1 MLGSTRKPNDR
12 SRKTRA
18 RLRLALESLETRVL
32 LASGPIAR
40 ARHFTHVGFF
50 PPRTVSHFSVPQK
63 LALPVGDSPRVLA
76 SLDNDGRNISGK
88 DREGDEYFITVHGP
102 GSVVVTDATPNDG
115 VLDDDID
122 TIRIV
127 GSHPKKTYVTA
138 QTVASAR
145 LITDGTVL
153 FNRLVADNGVKS
165 VILNGFNLATTVV
178 PPYEDQPFNVGP
190 EIYLPGGVHQLQ
202 FNDVIATIDQAAND
216 QAFEIVIGNPNAPL
230 RQRPEIKIGNIFN
243 TVLDTGITP
252 IPNGD
257 PKTDPTVNILV
268 NGTIGKFEAVSIS
281 KRALASAGQA
291 FNEPT
296 VSTTG
301 RTAVRAMSAGSVKVT
316 GAARNTVISRAGV
329 PMQPQTGEPGV
340 PTPTAATTVPF
351 QSAKSGIRRL
361 RRAEFGGPTDAL
373 GIDVE
378 GPIGTLK
385 FRRGLGDPTGV
396 NTLGT
401 SLGYSE
407 ADAGYPSFGLLGGL
421 VRARNIKKLGAGPNN
436 LVLQTA
442 QDPDLMQSGRK
453 GTTRYFARPGN
464 ALTSAAIATQSSI
477 GDVHIVGDS
486 VSSQIAAGFDYKSYI
501 AGLEPTRGP
510 SRIARFK
517 QRGSLVDSVVS
528 SSFTPGPDGI
538 YHDAL
543 PAGPDISE
551 DDVVGPGTIRGKLT
565 GVRLFTGGT
574 TALNY
579 LGAGVYAR
587 RKRGILPPP
596 NRSIRSHGQVV
607 RP

>member
-12 SRKTRA
+12 FRKTRA
-18 RLRLALESLETRVL
+18 RLGAALETLETRVL
-32 LASGPIAR
+32 LSSGPIAR
-40 ARHFTHVGFF
+40 AKYYTHIGFF
-50 PPRTVSHFSVPQK
+50 PPRTVSHFSVPQR
-63 LALPVGDSPRVLA
+63 LALPVGDGPRVLA

-102 GSVVVTDATPNDG
+102 GAVIVTDATPNDG
-115 VLDDDID
+115 ALDDDID

-145 LITDGTVL
+145 VITDGTVK
-153 FNRLVADNGVKS
+153 FNRLIAENGVKS
-165 VILNGFNLATTVV
+165 IILNGFNLTTTVIA
-178 PPYEDQPFNVGP
+178 PYEDQPLNVGP

-202 FNDVIATIDQAAND
+202 FNNVIANIDPAAND

-230 RQRPEIKIGNIFN
+230 KQRPEIKIGNIFN
-243 TVLDTGITP
+243 TVVDTGITP

-268 NGTIGKFEAVSIS
+268 NGTVGKFEAVSIS
-281 KRALASAGQA
+281 KRPVADAGQQY
-291 FNEPT
+291 NEPT

-301 RTAVRAMSAGSVKVT
+301 RTALRAMSAGKIKVT

-340 PTPTAATTVPF
+340 PTPVAATTVPF
-351 QSAKSGIRRL
+351 QSAKSGLKRV

-378 GPIGTLK
+378 GSIGTLK

-396 NTLGT
+396 NTLPT

-407 ADAGYPSFGLLGGL
+407 AQAGYPSFGFLGGL
-421 VRARNIKKLGAGPNN
+421 VRARSIGKLGAGPNN
-436 LVLQTA
+436 LVLQTSM
-442 QDPDLMQSGRK
+442 DPDLMQTGRK

-464 ALTSAAIATQSSI
+464 ALTSAAITTQGSI
-477 GDVHIVGDS
+477 GDAHIVGDS
-486 VSSQIAAGFDYKSYI
+486 VSSQIAAGFDYESYI
-501 AGLEPTRGP
+501 AGLEPTRSP
-510 SRIARFK
+510 SRIGRFK

-528 SSFTPGPDGI
+528 ASYTPGPDGI
-538 YHDAL
+538 YDDAV
-543 PAGPDISE
+543 GPNTDPSD
-551 DDVVGPGTIRGKLT
+551 DDVIGPGSIRGKLT
-565 GVRLFTGGT
+565 GVRLFAGGK

-587 RKRGILPPP
+587 RKQGDLPPP
-596 NRSIRSHGQVV
+596 DRSIRRHGQVV